1 MKAREVVLCWLSR
14 ARVPLGSFLLSITA
28 GGGLLAADVKT
39 VGIVCHC
46 RADFPMLKAFET
58 GLTELGWHDGS
69 NLRIMRRVSD
79 GEADRL
85 SKAAEE
91 IADSKPD
98 VIF

>member
-46 RADFPMLKAFET
+46 RADFPF
-58 GLTELGWHDGS
+58 G
-69 NLRIMRRVSD
+69 RRQP
-79 GEADRL
+79 R
-85 SKAAEE
+85 AA
-91 IADSKPD
+91 AGHQSPP
-98 VIF
+98 